1 LEWIEFKILILSD
14 GKYGDRAARVIKN
27 KFNDT
32 KIITIQERNPAE
44 IIDDVD
50 LSEEVERN
58 IVHADLLIIYVRH
71 PDVVAEICYRKKPT
85 ILAVDFGEGFLR
97 QQKEVNPTILMPSS
111 MCSIPSNTVKLENIN
126 GEIPIIREVKTIV
139 ESPCGAT
146 NVSLEHIRGK
156 PLTPETLTAFG
167 LNVRYE
173 CREPVSILLSHR
185 DMADSSAL
193 LQMLSLLDALEK
205 VAPKHFLP
213 GTPMGIFT
221 AKRREEYQCPNPKS
235 DLFAEIG

>member
-1 LEWIEFKILILSD
+1 MEK
-14 GKYGDRAARVIKN
+14 
-27 KFNDT
+27 
-32 KIITIQERNPAE
+32 
-44 IIDDVD
+44 
-50 LSEEVERN
+50 N
-58 IVHADLLIIYVRH
+58 IVNTDLLIVYVRH
-71 PDVVAEICYRKKPT
+71 PDVVSEICYRKKPT

-97 QQKEVNPTILMPSS
+97 QQKEVNPSIFMPTS
-111 MCSIPSNTVKLENIN
+111 MCSIPNSTGIEEIDEYFGNFGYPLFEVKLENNN

-146 NVSLEHIRGK
+146 NISLEHIRGK
-156 PLTPETLTAFG
+156 SLTPETITAFG

-173 CREPVSILLSHR
+173 CREPTSILLSHR

-205 VAPKHFLP
+205 AAPKHFLP
-213 GTPMGIFT
+213 GTPMGIYT

-235 DLFAEIG
+235 DLFTEIE